1 LSQTLPFPKQKSSS
15 AVAATTDYA
24 AATPTVSRAVA
35 AAKACRADSF
45 NALLEEKV
53 RRQAELR
60 AVLAAVSDAE
70 VDGSVHVE
78 DVAPAAV
85 AEGVVRGAAGRRK
98 RRRERAARL
107 AAAIAAAGEQSVV
120 PGIGPVTEYQAV
132 VVASACSGVMSHA
145 LVFGDFDEE
154 ED

>member
-1 LSQTLPFPKQKSSS
+1 
-15 AVAATTDYA
+15 VV
-24 AATPTVSRAVA
+24 TP
-35 AAKACRADSF
+35 AKARRADSF
-45 NALLEEKV
+45 NALLAQKV

-60 AVLAAVSDAE
+60 AVMAAVADAE
-70 VDGSVHVE
+70 ADGSVYVE
-78 DVAPAAV
+78 DVPAAV

-98 RRRERAARL
+98 RRRERAVRL
-107 AAAIAAAGEQSVV
+107 AAAIAAAGEQSLV

-145 LVFGDFDEE
+145 LVFEDFNEE

>member
-1 LSQTLPFPKQKSSS
+1 M
-15 AVAATTDYA
+15 
-24 AATPTVSRAVA
+24 TP
-35 AAKACRADSF
+35 AKASRADSF

-60 AVLAAVSDAE
+60 AVMAAVADAE
-70 VDGSVHVE
+70 ADDSVHAE

-98 RRRERAARL
+98 RRRERAVRL
-107 AAAIAAAGEQSVV
+107 AAAITAAGEQSLV

-145 LVFGDFDEE
+145 LVFEEFDEDE
-154 ED
+154 E